1 MFTKEFSLEQR
12 LAACKMCYFL
22 IVADHR
28 IRDVEHEILDD
39 IELLMGLRGKISR
52 EDLRVPADLS
62 VFDTERVRVA
72 VMLQLF
78 AVAFADRNI
87 HDDELEVLRRYA
99 RNFGLSAEKFEEIAT
114 WGRRHSVLFEQARD
128 IISV

>member
-12 LAACKMCYFL
+12 IAACKMCYRM

-28 IRDVEHEILDD
+28 VRETEHEILDD
-39 IELLMGLRGKISR
+39 IELLMGLRGKVSR
-52 EDLRVPADLS
+52 EDLAIAPDLA
-62 VFDTERVRVA
+62 VFDTDQSRVA

-78 AVAFADRNI
+78 AVAFADRQI
-87 HDDELEVLRRYA
+87 HDDELEILRRYA
-99 RNFGLSAEKFEEIAT
+99 HTFGLSAEKFEEIAT

-128 IISV
+128 IINV

>member
-1 MFTKEFSLEQR
+1 MFIKEFTAEQKI
-12 LAACKMCYFL
+12 AACKLCYYL

-28 IRDVEHEILDD
+28 IREPENDILDE
-39 IELLMGLRGKISR
+39 IEILMGLRGRLSR
-52 EDLRVPADLS
+52 EDLQVAPDLA
-62 VFDTERVRVA
+62 VFDSERSRIA

-78 AVAFADRNI
+78 AVAFADRQI
-87 HDDELEVLRRYA
+87 HPDELEILRRYG

-128 IISV
+128 ILAG